1 MRESERECPR
11 RNKGGANQA
20 GATGRL
26 QAYHNLVRSQF
37 ARPDPSNP
45 ILGCLGLE
53 SFNNLDIN
61 QDPRDQQDERCM
73 GITLVLF
80 LFPCIQLH
88 MGDYM
93 G

>member
-1 MRESERECPR
+1 MSAAQQ
-11 RNKGGANQA
+11 GGSQSSRSDWATTGVPQP
-20 GATGRL
+20 GAFTVWICL
-26 QAYHNLVRSQF
+26 

-80 LFPCIQLH
+80 LVSCIQLH
-88 MGDYM
+88 MADYM